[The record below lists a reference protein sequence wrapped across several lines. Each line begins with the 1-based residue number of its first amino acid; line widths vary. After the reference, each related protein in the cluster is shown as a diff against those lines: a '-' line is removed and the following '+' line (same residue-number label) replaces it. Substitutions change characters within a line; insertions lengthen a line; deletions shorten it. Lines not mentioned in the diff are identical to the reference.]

1 MKAYRIILLAFF
13 AGVLAASAQLP
24 ARRSMGKKD
33 KTENTAP
40 ARDPMSSPV
49 TARARVTDDGE
60 AAPPAEQ
67 LSRNGMPVRT
77 ARNQSQPAR
86 PQTRQNTT
94 AAPANRPQ
102 ARRSTGVVN
111 KPAEGGS
118 IREFPTAASVPAD
131 AAWRRDVYR
140 SVDLTKEENA
150 ALYYPV
156 TPANG
161 RQNLFVYLFRQVL
174 RGNIKAYEYTLDA
187 NEHFDEAHQLKGK
200 KIMDTYNIYYESSDG
215 KIRVNDADLPSE
227 EVKLYFIKESVVYDQ
242 HTASCRTE
250 GTAVCRVMVGGTNEF
265 GESDMQRIPL
275 FWVNYEEAAPY
286 LAKLS
291 LMGSSINN
299 ASVISADDYFTM
311 NRYKGDIYKTTNLQD
326 RIIAQY
332 AEDDEAQAK
341 ERERIEKELSRFEDH
356 VWGHRQDSLKNVFGQ
371 AVTDTAGLLITRDA
385 EGRLVDA
392 QGRRIAFA
400 LADSVAVASPEN
412 LKKDNRVVTVLV
424 NERGFAVN
432 EKGEPLLDRE
442 GKPIEITY
450 DYPNP
455 EGVDAP
461 NVKETE
467 KAKSTKSTA
476 SRRTS
481 ASNSRRTTTT
491 KSASTTKTSAAKTTK
506 PKTAK
511 PAKTKTSSAKAG
523 TISVRRERH

>member
-1 MKAYRIILLAFF
+1 
-13 AGVLAASAQLP
+13 
-24 ARRSMGKKD
+24 
-33 KTENTAP
+33 
-40 ARDPMSSPV
+40 
-49 TARARVTDDGE
+49 
-60 AAPPAEQ
+60 
-67 LSRNGMPVRT
+67 
-77 ARNQSQPAR
+77 
-86 PQTRQNTT
+86 
-94 AAPANRPQ
+94 
-102 ARRSTGVVN
+102 
-111 KPAEGGS
+111 
-118 IREFPTAASVPAD
+118 
-131 AAWRRDVYR
+131 
-140 SVDLTKEENA
+140 
-150 ALYYPV
+150 
-156 TPANG
+156 
-161 RQNLFVYLFRQVL
+161 
-174 RGNIKAYEYTLDA
+174 
-187 NEHFDEAHQLKGK
+187 
-200 KIMDTYNIYYESSDG
+200 
-215 KIRVNDADLPSE
+215 
-227 EVKLYFIKESVVYDQ
+227 
-242 HTASCRTE
+242 
-250 GTAVCRVMVGGTNEF
+250 
-265 GESDMQRIPL
+265 
-275 FWVNYEEAAPY
+275 
-286 LAKLS
+286 
-291 LMGSSINN
+291 
-299 ASVISADDYFTM
+299 M
-311 NRYKGDIYKTTNLQD
+311 NRYKRDIYKTTNLQD